1 MKSKNSLEIKK
12 EVSIRKMRW
21 LVFLLGRIRIPL
33 IGYTN
38 PRLLSIDDQSV
49 RVRIKL
55 RRRTKNHLN
64 SMYFGALA
72 VGADIAG
79 GIQVFYFS
87 KMLGKEISFAFK
99 GMNAAFIK
107 RAESDIIFESTQG
120 ELVKA
125 AIDKSIAEKVRVNES
140 IEVRAINDAQEI
152 VAKFDMI
159 ISVRVA

>member
-21 LVFLLGRIRIPL
+21 LLFLLGRIRIPL